1 MLESCLRVYLL
12 ISTSAGGD
20 AAKASLEVLRVFF
33 FLSPLRVLAGASPR
47 LILIEHIITR

>member
-1 MLESCLRVYLL
+1 MLQSCLLVYLL

-20 AAKASLEVLRVFF
+20 AVKASLEVLRVFF
-33 FLSPLRVLAGASPR
+33 FPKSSRGASLR